1 MFNRV
6 AAKIANSIRLRNG
19 MRPYPLLVGEVL
31 GAVVLLEELLLEEL
45 ELLLLLLLEGTL
57 VVLVGVALT
66 MLDWE
71 LEEDP
76 VLVGIALIVFDEEGL
91 LLVETLD
98 EVMLE
103 ASVLVEELLDVVDG
117 DEVVEAST

>member
-1 MFNRV
+1 
-6 AAKIANSIRLRNG
+6 

-45 ELLLLLLLEGTL
+45 ELLLLVLLEGTL

-76 VLVGIALIVFDEEGL
+76 VLVGVALIVFDEEGL

>member
-1 MFNRV
+1 
-6 AAKIANSIRLRNG
+6 